1 MADLKNG
8 SGDGSA
14 KTEETEQEVS
24 LLNEQTNETHSVARL
39 RAIIFN
45 VPTTKPISLSCL
57 SLSKF
62 KAF

>member
-24 LLNEQTNETHSVARL
+24 SSNEQTNDSHSVARL

-45 VPTTKPISLSCL
+45 VPTTKPISLSCV
-57 SLSKF
+57 SFSKF
-62 KAF
+62 